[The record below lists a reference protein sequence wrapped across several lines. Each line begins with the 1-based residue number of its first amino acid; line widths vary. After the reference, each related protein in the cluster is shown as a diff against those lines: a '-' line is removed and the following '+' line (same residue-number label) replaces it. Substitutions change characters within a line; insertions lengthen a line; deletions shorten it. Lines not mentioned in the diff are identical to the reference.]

1 MEASRCDYVVLN
13 PVFSMF
19 KKPPAWYDYVRV
31 EEKESGAIRWCF
43 KETYELKVYGC
54 LHDEYIK
61 KYISLN

>member
-13 PVFSMF
+13 RFNMWRHLLVP
-19 KKPPAWYDYVRV
+19 YERV